1 MTKLCERNLTRHAS
15 ECYVLFAKIGKV
27 LKSSPC
33 DALEVISPHLYF
45 HEPFSVKELEVMYD
59 RVCDGWQ
66 PADCHVC
73 GGKGWYMT
81 TGSCSDCGGEGC
93 PQCYGGVVRKQEQ
106 CELCG
111 GTGKVEQRDG

>member
-1 MTKLCERNLTRHAS
+1 MTKR
-15 ECYVLFAKIGKV
+15 V
-27 LKSSPC
+27 
-33 DALEVISPHLYF
+33 DAN
-45 HEPFSVKELEVMYD
+45 
-59 RVCDGWQ
+59 Q
-66 PADCHVC
+66 ADCHVC